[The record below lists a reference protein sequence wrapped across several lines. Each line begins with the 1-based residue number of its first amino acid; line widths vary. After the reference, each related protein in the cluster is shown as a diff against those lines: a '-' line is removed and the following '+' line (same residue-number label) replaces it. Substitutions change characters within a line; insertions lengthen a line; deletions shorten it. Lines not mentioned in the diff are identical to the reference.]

1 MNKIAS
7 SNLLGKLFGTFQ
19 KESQANYDFH
29 WRHST
34 GLCWQGKAQQV
45 SVNGYVSSLF
55 VVRSTFVFSHYR
67 YLWVPAICRV
77 LFNKLSQIIFGWVV
91 YYVGVVSVW
100 ACQNHAESDR
110 QWFVRRF
117 SHSSLLFAGDA
128 RRSTE
133 AAERHE
139 REHWILSEESS
150 GTGGMKKTRYV
161 CWRLYLSFHL
171 IVPRFRSPHS
181 LFTMT
186 DQGTFHEM

>member
-77 LFNKLSQIIFGWVV
+77 LFNKLSQIILAGSCIMLVLFQFERVKIMQKVTGNDSLDGFLILLCYSQEMQEDQQKQLKDMKENIG
-91 YYVGVVSVW
+91 YYQKKAQELEVWKKRDMSV
-100 ACQNHAESDR
+100 EG
-110 QWFVRRF
+110 FTF
-117 SHSSLLFAGDA
+117 
-128 RRSTE
+128 
-133 AAERHE
+133 
-139 REHWILSEESS
+139 LS
-150 GTGGMKKTRYV
+150 
-161 CWRLYLSFHL
+161 
-171 IVPRFRSPHS
+171 I
-181 LFTMT
+181 
-186 DQGTFHEM
+186 